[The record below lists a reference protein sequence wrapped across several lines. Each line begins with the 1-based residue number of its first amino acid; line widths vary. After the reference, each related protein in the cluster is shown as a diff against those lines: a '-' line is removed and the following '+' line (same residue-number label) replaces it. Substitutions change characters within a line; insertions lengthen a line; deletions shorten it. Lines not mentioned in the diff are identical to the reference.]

1 MKPFANLR
9 DDSAGRRGFIKNLAA
24 GAMTVLA
31 GKLILSQAGCAKSES
46 IRMPTRTEI
55 KTALRDRIQ
64 LDDPG
69 NFNNNLNSWDQVRLG
84 IYYDEDKELIDIAVY
99 ETTANAV
106 AALGKFLPGP
116 VWRNLLTQIGPA
128 QTPEQ
133 VVDPM
138 MDAAVRSV
146 RHQPN
151 DEGPITDRPPQ
162 KPTLR
167 SARKPTHG

>member
-1 MKPFANLR
+1 MKPFAALH
-9 DDSAGRRGFIKNLAA
+9 DASIGRRGFIRNLGA
-24 GAMTVLA
+24 GAMAVLA
-31 GKLILSQAGCAKSES
+31 GNLTLSQAGCGRSES
-46 IRMPTRTEI
+46 VRMPTRTEM
-55 KTALRDRIQ
+55 KTALKDRIQ

-69 NFNNNLNSWDQVRLG
+69 NFNSNLNNWDQVRLG

-99 ETTANAV
+99 ETTANIV

-116 VWRNLLTQIGPA
+116 VWRNLLTQVGPGN
-128 QTPEQ
+128 TPEQ

-146 RHQPN
+146 RRQQN
-151 DEGPITDRPPQ
+151 DEGPISDRPPQ

-167 SARKPTHG
+167 SARKPTNG